1 MYTSVESQTSAT
13 TASLPRTADTPQQ
26 RASAGVALA
35 ILTTEIGARLPNIDR
50 LRSSIG
56 VGAGT
61 VQKALQD
68 MQKNGWVALNPKP
81 RQGTFLLSR
90 RSGELWRTAGLP
102 TLSVLL
108 PLPNSWE
115 FQGLATGL
123 RSELERIGVPS
134 TFLYGHGSEQRV
146 AALQSGLAQIAIMS
160 LGAAERWTE
169 ENAGITT
176 HVVLPPGSYYA
187 SDSVL
192 VMARAPRHELGAVLR
207 IGMDRLSVDH
217 TLLTKAEFPEDQY
230 VDVSYA
236 QVPSALSRGIIDAAV
251 WHRTALGLSLDDQG
265 LIAWPL
271 EQPSA
276 RNLSEGINSAAIVVK
291 ADDEATRGVL
301 REIDETR
308 LLAMQR
314 SVVAGDVLPLY

>member
-1 MYTSVESQTSAT
+1 MYGSVSPAPIAT
-13 TASLPRTADTPQQ
+13 VPPRAAETPQQ
-26 RASAGVALA
+26 RAMAGVALT
-35 ILTTEIGARLPNIDR
+35 ILTTEIGSRLPNIDQF
-50 LRSSIG
+50 RSNIG

-68 MQKNGWVALNPKP
+68 MQQNGWVTLDPKP
-81 RQGTFLLSR
+81 RQGTFLINR

-123 RSELERIGVPS
+123 RSELDRLGIPS

-146 AALQSGLAQIAIMS
+146 AALQNGLAHIAVMS
-160 LGAAERWTE
+160 LGAAERWTA
-169 ENAGITT
+169 ENESVST
-176 HVVLPPGSYYA
+176 HSVLPPGSYYA
-187 SDSVL
+187 ADSVL
-192 VMARAPRHELGAVLR
+192 VMARASRQELGNDLR
-207 IGMDRLSVDH
+207 IGIDRMSVDH
-217 TLLTKAEFPEDQY
+217 TLLTKAEFPNHQY

-236 QVPSALSRGIIDAAV
+236 QVPSALTRGIIDAAV

-271 EQPSA
+271 EQPASRA
-276 RNLSEGINSAAIVVK
+276 LSEGINSAAIVVK
-291 ADDEATRGVL
+291 TTDEATKGVL
-301 REIDETR
+301 REVDLDS
-308 LLAMQR
+308 LLGLQR
-314 SVVAGDVLPLY
+314 DVVAGDVLPLY

>member
-1 MYTSVESQTSAT
+1 MYTSAAPETSAT
-13 TASLPRTADTPQQ
+13 ASTPRAAETPQQ
-26 RASAGVALA
+26 RASAGVALT
-35 ILTTEIGARLPNIDR
+35 ILTTEIGARLPNIDQ

-68 MQKNGWVALNPKP
+68 MQQNGWVTLDPKP

-123 RSELERIGVPS
+123 RSELDRLGIPS
-134 TFLYGHGSEQRV
+134 TFLYGHGSEQRI
-146 AALQSGLAQIAIMS
+146 AALRNGLAHIAVMS
-160 LGAAERWTE
+160 RGAAERWTA
-169 ENAGITT
+169 ENHGIST
-176 HVVLPPGSYYA
+176 HIVLPAGSYYA
-187 SDSVL
+187 ADSVL
-192 VMARAPRHELGAVLR
+192 VMARASRQELGSELR
-207 IGMDRLSVDH
+207 IGIDRLSVDH
-217 TLLTKAEFPEDQY
+217 TLLTSAEFPNHHY

-236 QVPSALSRGIIDAAV
+236 QVPSALTRGIIDAAI

-271 EQPSA
+271 EQPAS
-276 RNLSEGINSAAIVVK
+276 RTLSEGINSAAIVVK
-291 ADDEATRGVL
+291 ANDEPARGVL
-301 REIDETR
+301 RELDVER
-308 LLAMQR
+308 LLELQR
-314 SVVAGDVLPLY
+314 DVVAGDVLPLY

>member
-1 MYTSVESQTSAT
+1 MYTSVASGPSAT
-13 TASLPRTADTPQQ
+13 ASPPRAAETPQQ
-26 RASAGVALA
+26 RASAGVALT
-35 ILTTEIGARLPNIDR
+35 ILTTEIGARLPNIDQ

-68 MQKNGWVALNPKP
+68 MQQNGWVTLDPKP

-123 RSELERIGVPS
+123 RSELERLEIPS

-146 AALQSGLAQIAIMS
+146 AALQSGLAHIAIMS
-160 LGAAERWTE
+160 LGAAERWTT
-169 ENAGITT
+169 ENSGITT
-176 HVVLPPGSYYA
+176 HAALPPGSYYA

-192 VMARAPRHELGAVLR
+192 VMARAARHELGTDLK
-207 IGMDRLSVDH
+207 IGIDRLSVDH
-217 TLLTKAEFPEDQY
+217 TLLTKAEFPDHHY

-236 QVPSALSRGIIDAAV
+236 QVPSALTRGIIDAAV

-271 EQPSA
+271 EQPTA
-276 RNLSEGINSAAIVVK
+276 RTLSEGINSAAIVVK
-291 ADDEATRGVL
+291 ANDEPTMGVL
-301 REIDETR
+301 RELDVKR
-308 LLAMQR
+308 LLELQR
-314 SVVAGDVLPLY
+314 GVVAGDVLPLY